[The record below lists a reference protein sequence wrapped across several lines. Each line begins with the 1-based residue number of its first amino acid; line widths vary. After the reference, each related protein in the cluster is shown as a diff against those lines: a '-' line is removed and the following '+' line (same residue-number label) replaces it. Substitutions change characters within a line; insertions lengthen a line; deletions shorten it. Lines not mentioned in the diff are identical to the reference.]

1 MKEEKLVSLIE
12 RVLGPAKRAR
22 GGEEAVFKCPNCNHH
37 KNKLTFNIYTQKFQC
52 WVCDFKGGRA
62 LHLLRKAKA
71 PTQIL
76 DQLKKID
83 QQYKFKPSKT
93 QPKKDGPQLP
103 TEFIPLINNS
113 NSLLRKKAINYLEK
127 RGITPKDIVKYN
139 IGYAESGVCEN
150 MVIIPSYG
158 DDGFLNYWV
167 GRSFME
173 NTFIK
178 HRLSPSSKDIVGFDL
193 FINWDMPIV
202 ICEGAFDAMTIKR
215 NAIPMFGKKMGDQL
229 KTKLITSNVPH
240 IYLALDND
248 AIEDT
253 LKYAKELR
261 SYGKQVT
268 ILDLKEKDPNEV
280 GFEGMLQHIRNS
292 KPTTFSSFFEKLLFH

>member
-37 KNKLTFNIYTQKFQC
+37 KKKLTVNIYTQRFQC
-52 WVCDFKGGRA
+52 WVCSFAGHRVIQ
-62 LHLLRKAKA
+62 LLRKAKA
-71 PTQIL
+71 PHNIL
-76 DQLKKID
+76 DELKKID
-83 QQYKFKPSKT
+83 EKFNFKSITKQKP
-93 QPKKDGPQLP
+93 KDGPKLP
-103 TEFIPLINNS
+103 EEYIPLYKDTNS
-113 NSLLRKKAINYLEK
+113 ILRKKAIKYLES
-127 RGITPKDIVKYN
+127 RGITKQDIVKYG

-150 MVIIPSYG
+150 MVIIPSYS

-173 NTFIK
+173 SAFIK

-193 FINWDMPIV
+193 FINWDMPVV
-202 ICEGAFDAMTIKR
+202 ICEGAFDAMSVRR
-215 NAIPMFGKKMGDQL
+215 NAIPLFGKKMGSQL

-248 AIEDT
+248 AVKDT

-261 SYGKQVT
+261 AYGKQVT

-280 GFEGMLQHIRNS
+280 GFEGMLNQIQGS
-292 KPTTFSSFFEKLLFH
+292 KPTTFSSYFEKLLFQ